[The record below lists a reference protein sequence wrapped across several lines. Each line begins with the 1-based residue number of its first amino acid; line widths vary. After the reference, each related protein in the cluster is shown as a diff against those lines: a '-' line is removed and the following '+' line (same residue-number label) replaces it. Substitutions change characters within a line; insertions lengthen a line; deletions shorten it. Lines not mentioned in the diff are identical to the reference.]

1 MSILGLKAYWHLVV
15 FDMYL
20 LRGNFRGLH
29 ARVRSYQIAA
39 KPSGIHDAEKL
50 CEAIDRA
57 CMWYWKQALCLQRS
71 AATTCLLREYGVP
84 ARMVIGAQQ
93 IPLRTHA
100 WVEVD
105 GQVINDKPY
114 MRELYSVLDLC

>member
-1 MSILGLKAYWHLVV
+1 
-15 FDMYL
+15 
-20 LRGNFRGLH
+20 
-29 ARVRSYQIAA
+29 
-39 KPSGIHDAEKL
+39 
-50 CEAIDRA
+50 
-57 CMWYWKQALCLQRS
+57 
-71 AATTCLLREYGVP
+71 
-84 ARMVIGAQQ
+84 MVIGAQQ